1 MSRRHRRAWAGLIG
15 AIALVAGV
23 PAHGADAPSCA
34 VPPTLLEA
42 VATLP
47 RVGAAIERQ
56 EPLRIVALGS
66 GTTQGIGASGP
77 AASFPMRLEAKLQPR
92 TGSRVSVV
100 NLGVQ
105 RQLASEM
112 LARLERDVLSHKPTL
127 VLWETGTVEAV
138 RGVPLDEFTQQLET
152 GIARLRQAGA
162 DVLLIDPQYARY
174 APRMVNV
181 LPFVE
186 AMRTVAGMDQL
197 VLFDRFEVMRHWIDN
212 NVFHLDERAAPRLA
226 ADEIDQVYDCI
237 GALLADVILSAAP
250 KSNHIVAK

>member
-1 MSRRHRRAWAGLIG
+1 MSRRALAGLIG
-15 AIALVAGV
+15 AAVFAAAASAVAAAE
-23 PAHGADAPSCA
+23 PTCA
-34 VPPTLLEA
+34 VPPGLIEP

-47 RVGAAIERQ
+47 RVGAALEHA

-77 AASFPMRLEAKLQPR
+77 AASFPMRLAAKLEPR
-92 TGSRVSVV
+92 TASRVTVV
-100 NLGVQ
+100 NLGLQ

-112 LARLERDVLSHKPTL
+112 VARLERDVLTHKPTL

-138 RGVPLDEFTQQLET
+138 RGVPLDDFTQQLEA

-162 DVLLIDPQYARY
+162 DVVLIDPQYARY

-226 ADEIDQVYDCI
+226 AGEVDQVYDCI
-237 GALLADVILSAAP
+237 GVLLADVILSAAP
-250 KSNHIVAK
+250 KSSHTAAK